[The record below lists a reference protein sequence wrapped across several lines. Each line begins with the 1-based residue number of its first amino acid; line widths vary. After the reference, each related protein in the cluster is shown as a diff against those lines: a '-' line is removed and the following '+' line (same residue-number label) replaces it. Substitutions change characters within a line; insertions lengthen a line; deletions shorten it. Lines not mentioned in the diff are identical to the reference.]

1 MAMGK
6 TSKQVM
12 AKAETIWQRHAHPIG
27 NWSGILIV
35 PFLALAV
42 WGRIWFGCWALIP
55 LILTL
60 IWIWLNVRIF
70 LVPKR
75 KNNWMSKGMM
85 GEHVWDARKTIPIPP
100 QHAKMVAL
108 LNSFLGI
115 GFIPFAMGFY
125 QLDVWMVITSTATTA
140 TVKLWFLDRLAWLF
154 DDMNETHITYGKW
167 LR

>member
-1 MAMGK
+1 
-6 TSKQVM
+6 
-12 AKAETIWQRHAHPIG
+12 
-27 NWSGILIV
+27 
-35 PFLALAV
+35 
-42 WGRIWFGCWALIP
+42 
-55 LILTL
+55 
-60 IWIWLNVRIF
+60 
-70 LVPKR
+70 
-75 KNNWMSKGMM
+75 MM